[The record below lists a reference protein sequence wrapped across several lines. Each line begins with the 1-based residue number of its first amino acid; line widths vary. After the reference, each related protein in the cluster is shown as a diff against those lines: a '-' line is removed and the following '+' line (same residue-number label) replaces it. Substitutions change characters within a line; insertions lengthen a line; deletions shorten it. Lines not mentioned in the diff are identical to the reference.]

1 MDYKYEV
8 YGYYFNEDYDGY
20 GDLNPKIPDVSHVDI
35 LALKDIGNGVE
46 EMVKIATSDVVN
58 CDGYCGVF
66 DFANFEVDEQIDLS
80 RAYGLVKNNNNED
93 LAHVEIDFIEEV
105 E

>member
-8 YGYYFNEDYDGY
+8 YGYYWDENNLLGA
-20 GDLNPKIPDVSHVDI
+20 NAKVPDVSHVDI

-58 CDGYCGVF
+58 YDGYEAVF
-66 DFANFEVDEQIDLS
+66 DFANFEVDEEIDLS

-93 LAHVEIDFIEEV
+93 LAHVEIDFWGEE
-105 E
+105 

>member
-8 YGYYFNEDYDGY
+8 YGYYCNEN

-35 LALKDIGNGVE
+35 LALKDTCNGE
-46 EMVKIATSDVVN
+46 EMVKIATADVVN
-58 CDGYCGVF
+58 YDGYCGVF
-66 DFANFEVDEQIDLS
+66 DFANFEVDEEIDLS

>member
-8 YGYYFNEDYDGY
+8 YGYYWDENNLLGA
-20 GDLNPKIPDVSHVDI
+20 NAKVPDVSHVDI

>member
-1 MDYKYEV
+1 MNYKYGV
-8 YGYYFNEDYDGY
+8 YGYYWDEDNLLGADAKAP
-20 GDLNPKIPDVSHVDI
+20 NVSHVDI
-35 LALKDIGNGVE
+35 LAYNGE

-58 CDGYCGVF
+58 YDGYEAVF
-66 DFANFEVDEQIDLS
+66 DFANFRVDEEIDLS